1 LETRSYTRADILNL
15 AGRNPCLFRY
25 NFWTLGAATLSPI
38 LVIILAFSPPSSM
51 PVFAFWILLLLLA
64 VPLLWLVQAMMIPH
78 PMAAAI
84 VSLRHGKGAIWL
96 AGDQLHFFD
105 QVVAIEQVDYL
116 ARTPKY
122 GFGDFILHMTD
133 GREITFPDAFVIRCF
148 ELS

>member
-1 LETRSYTRADILNL
+1 
-15 AGRNPCLFRY
+15 
-25 NFWTLGAATLSPI
+25 
-38 LVIILAFSPPSSM
+38 M
-51 PVFAFWILLLLLA
+51 
-64 VPLLWLVQAMMIPH
+64 
-78 PMAAAI
+78 
-84 VSLRHGKGAIWL
+84 
-96 AGDQLHFFD
+96 GDQLHFFD